1 MKLHTYSII
10 YLKLWKI
17 ISDKC
22 NCVGVEEI
30 PWQTTFCFLGLPRI
44 AQRAMLCLTEPN
56 PGITFPKTS
65 QKKFSFLRLP
75 RTRFACAAR
84 TILKILF
91 HRIFQENISL
101 GMLGSGFLKVN
112 YPKFWNKKL
121 SNISK
126 ISLESLAV
134 SLDYVE
140 NFLENSDPWKRL
152 CRTEISFKTVLLN
165 PQYSK
170 VTLWSRTF
178 CYFPPQPVC
187 RRLNIVRQHRKTF

>member
-1 MKLHTYSII
+1 MYMIHETVSEI
-10 YLKLWKI
+10 YLTLWKI

-22 NCVGVEEI
+22 ICVGVEEI

-91 HRIFQENISL
+91 ERIFQEYISL
-101 GMLGSGFLKVN
+101 GMPGSGFVKVN

-126 ISLESLAV
+126 ISLESLV
-134 SLDYVE
+134 LIPLYH
-140 NFLENSDPWKRL
+140 W
-152 CRTEISFKTVLLN
+152 TTV
-165 PQYSK
+165 
-170 VTLWSRTF
+170 
-178 CYFPPQPVC
+178 
-187 RRLNIVRQHRKTF
+187 KTFWKTQILGNDSAEQNILLKPFC